1 MVQTKHQNMVPR
13 SDKMKQYMEKRLCE
27 LEAFHNYA
35 QQHDIKYTIACGT
48 AIGYFSIRSYFAW
61 DDDIDI
67 HYDKKE
73 CFDKICDLYN
83 SGEPIDGLW
92 KDKNWYFR
100 KKILNDISFYI
111 VRHKNGSSFKLI
123 LEDGNDFKDQ
133 HDIGGLDLFGEVPVY
148 KGSRT
153 LTFNIPPQP
162 ITFCGVNTMLSMD
175 KEHIVILIKTYGQ
188 PETWGYHLKDY
199 EKVEREKNIKFIDNI
214 FRA

>member
-1 MVQTKHQNMVPR
+1 MVKLAEV
-13 SDKMKQYMEKRLCE
+13 YKRLAPAKNNS
-27 LEAFHNYA
+27 LLAVANQSTNDIINQVLSQHSQNAVEA
-35 QQHDIKYTIACGT
+35 K
-48 AIGYFSIRSYFAW
+48 
-61 DDDIDI
+61 
-67 HYDKKE
+67 
-73 CFDKICDLYN
+73 KICDLYN

-188 PETWGYHLKDY
+188 PETWGYHLNDY